1 MSPSLIL
8 YIPMTLLV
16 GGLVVTICGTINR
29 RLAYPVFWVFLA
41 GSTIAALLGLQQVLR
56 FGTLRYELG
65 GWAPPIGIEYVLDPL
80 SAFMAALITCV
91 AVLVM
96 IYAKKS
102 AGDELPGRDT
112 SFYGMSAL
120 LLAGLLGIVVTGDL
134 FNLYVFLE
142 IASLAAYALLATGEK
157 RAPLAAFRY
166 VLLGTVSAS
175 FYLIGIGLLYSRTG
189 TLNMADMAAQM
200 GGITSFRSVQLAA
213 VFLVTAMGIKM
224 ALFPLHLWLP
234 DAYTYAPSTVTGLI
248 APLMTKVGAYA
259 MIRLLLF
266 VLGPAFIRD
275 DLGATAWIAWVSAAG
290 ILAGSIMAIAQ
301 KDLKRML
308 AYSSVS
314 QVAYIGLGI
323 GLGNVFGFIG
333 AVLHILNHAL
343 MKACLF
349 LVAGIIRYKHGAISI
364 PQFAGLG
371 RRMPLTMAA
380 FTIAALSMVGLPP
393 AAGFF
398 SKWYLVL
405 GGIESRQWIF
415 VAVILVSS
423 LLNAVYFFNVLEK
436 IYLTRKDDGQEDQAG
451 WDEAPVSMLIPTL
464 ILAVGI
470 LAAGLANAVIVEGIL
485 RKALPP
491 GI

>member
-1 MSPSLIL
+1 
-8 YIPMTLLV
+8 
-16 GGLVVTICGTINR
+16 VVTLAGSIRR
-29 RLAYPVFWVFLA
+29 RLAYPVFWLFLA
-41 GSTIAALLGLQQVLR
+41 ASTLASLFGLQQVLR
-56 FGTLRYELG
+56 HGTLRYQLG

-80 SAFMAALITCV
+80 SAFMTVIITCV

-96 IYAKKS
+96 IYAKRS
-102 AGDELPGRDT
+102 AGSELPGRDT
-112 SFYGMSAL
+112 SFYGVASL

-142 IASLAAYALLATGEK
+142 IASLSAYALLASGEK

-166 VLLGTVSAS
+166 VLMGTISAS
-175 FYLIGIGLLYSRTG
+175 FYLIGLGLLYSKTG
-189 TLNMADMAAQM
+189 TLNMADLASRMD
-200 GGITSFRSVQLAA
+200 GITSFRSVQLAA
-213 VFLVTAMGIKM
+213 VFIVTAMGIKM

-234 DAYTYAPSTVTGLI
+234 DAYTYAPSAVTGLI
-248 APLMTKVGAYA
+248 APLMTKVGAYV

-275 DLGATAWIAWVSAAG
+275 ELGVTHWIAWASAAG
-290 ILAGSIMAIAQ
+290 ILAGSILAIAQ

-323 GLGNVFGFIG
+323 GLGNALGFIG

-349 LVAGIIRYKHGAISI
+349 LVAGIVRYKRGPIAIA
-364 PQFAGLG
+364 QFAGLG
-371 RRMPLTMAA
+371 RRMPITMAA

-405 GGIESRQWIF
+405 GGVESRQWIF

-436 IYLTRKDDGQEDQAG
+436 VYLVRANGGAEEAAER
-451 WDEAPVSMLIPTL
+451 DEAPAGMLIPTV
-464 ILAVGI
+464 ILALGI

-491 GI
+491 GL